1 MNDATPAWGDDRG
14 VPLAAGRLGITEFE
28 LFCAAYESWF
38 AHAASQHRIEKYFVQ
53 YLFYGDVPYWVR
65 HFTRST
71 VGAVRAQ
78 PVRHRGQAS
87 GVRWCFVLFLDFVP
101 GLLARMRPRRDVA
114 GASLEA

>member
-14 VPLAAGRLGITEFE
+14 VPVAAGRLGITEFE

-38 AHAASQHRIEKYFVQ
+38 ARAASQHRIEKYFVQ

-65 HFTRST
+65 HFTRGT
-71 VGAVRAQ
+71 VGAVRAR
-78 PVRHRGQAS
+78 PVRHRGRAS
-87 GVRWCFVLFLDFVP
+87 GVHWCFVLLPDFVP
-101 GLLARMRPRRDVA
+101 GLFAHKRHRRNNT